1 VSNLRQ
7 YLNSQRQTRVL
18 LSIKP
23 QYAEAIMLGEK
34 RFEFRRN
41 IFSRQVDIITIYVT
55 APISKVVAEFDVLS
69 IITESL
75 PSLWQRTRKFAGI
88 NEAVFYQYFH
98 GLNCGNA
105 ISIGEVRKYDAPFC
119 PLERLKL
126 RPPQSFAYIDSS
138 FDVDRVISYR
148 R

>member
-1 VSNLRQ
+1 MSNLRQ
-7 YLNSQRQTRVL
+7 YLNFQKQTRVL

-23 QYAEAIMLGEK
+23 QYAEAIMRGEK

-41 IFSRQVDIITIYVT
+41 IFSRKVDIITIYVT
-55 APISKVVAEFDVLS
+55 APVSKVIAEFDVLS

-75 PSLWQRTRKFAGI
+75 PILWQRTRKYAGI
-88 NEAVFYQYFH
+88 NEPAFYAYFH

-105 ISIGEVRKYDAPFC
+105 ISIGKVRKYEAPFC
-119 PLERLKL
+119 PFEKWKLK
-126 RPPQSFAYIDSS
+126 PPQSFAYIDSS
-138 FDVDRVISYR
+138 IDVDKVISHR